1 MAEDKKAKIKIDT
14 VQQRLTAL
22 SLIPLHK
29 AEKELRRKVIRAVI
43 EYDKISAAYKRDIND
58 ALDKLKP
65 EGFDDRLRK
74 YGAAINPTDEN
85 RREAERQT
93 ADEGFARFKA
103 EYDLVLAEWRELDA
117 EMSRENDYDLPDA
130 VPTFSE
136 EDFEQMG
143 EALSAGEHPNAME
156 ALRFIMQVL

>member
-1 MAEDKKAKIKIDT
+1 MAEENKDKIKIGT

-43 EYDKISAAYKRDIND
+43 EYDKISEAYKRDING
-58 ALDKLKP
+58 ALEKLKP
-65 EGFDDRLRK
+65 EGFDERLQK
-74 YGAAINPTDEN
+74 YAAAINPTEEN
-85 RREAERQT
+85 RKEADRQA
-93 ADEGFARFKA
+93 ADAGFAPFKE
-103 EYDLVLAEWRELDA
+103 EYDHVLAEWRELDA
-117 EMSRENDYDLPDA
+117 EMSRENGYDLPAA
-130 VPTFSE
+130 VPAFSD

-143 EALSAGEHPNAME
+143 EALSAGERPNAME

>member
-1 MAEDKKAKIKIDT
+1 MAEEKKEKIKIDT

-43 EYDKISAAYKRDIND
+43 EYDKISAAYKRDINE

-65 EGFDDRLRK
+65 KGFDDRLRK

-85 RREAERQT
+85 RREAERQA
-93 ADEGFARFKA
+93 ADEGFAPFKA

-143 EALSAGEHPNAME
+143 EALSVGEHPNAME

>member
-1 MAEDKKAKIKIDT
+1 MAEENKEKIKIGT
-14 VQQRLTAL
+14 VRQRQTVL

-43 EYDKISAAYKRDIND
+43 EYEKISKAYERDINE

-65 EGFDDRLRK
+65 EGFDERLQK
-74 YGAAINPTDEN
+74 YAAAINPTDKN
-85 RREAERQT
+85 RE
-93 ADEGFARFKA
+93 EGFAPFKE
-103 EYDLVLAEWRELDA
+103 EYDRVLAEWRELDA
-117 EMSRENDYDLPDA
+117 EMSRENDYDLSAA
-130 VPTFSE
+130 VPAFSD

-143 EALSAGEHPNAME
+143 EALSAGERANAME

>member
-1 MAEDKKAKIKIDT
+1 MEKIKIGT
-14 VQQRLTAL
+14 VRQRQTAL

-43 EYDKISAAYKRDIND
+43 EYEKISKAYERDINE

-65 EGFDDRLRK
+65 EGFDERLQK
-74 YGAAINPTDEN
+74 YAAAINPTDKN
-85 RREAERQT
+85 RDEADRQA
-93 ADEGFARFKA
+93 ADAGFTPFKE
-103 EYDLVLAEWRELDA
+103 EYDRVLAEWRELDA
-117 EMSRENDYDLPDA
+117 EMSRENDYDLSAA
-130 VPTFSE
+130 VPAFLDE
-136 EDFEQMG
+136 EFEQMG

>member
-1 MAEDKKAKIKIDT
+1 MAEENKEKIKIGT

-43 EYDKISAAYKRDIND
+43 EYDKISTAYKRDINE

-65 EGFDDRLRK
+65 EGFDERLRK
-74 YGAAINPTDEN
+74 YDAAINPTDEN
-85 RREAERQT
+85 RREAERQA
-93 ADEGFARFKA
+93 ADAGFAPFKE
-103 EYDLVLAEWRELDA
+103 EYDRVLAEWRELDA
-117 EMSRENDYDLPDA
+117 EMSRENDYDLSAA
-130 VPTFSE
+130 VPAFSD